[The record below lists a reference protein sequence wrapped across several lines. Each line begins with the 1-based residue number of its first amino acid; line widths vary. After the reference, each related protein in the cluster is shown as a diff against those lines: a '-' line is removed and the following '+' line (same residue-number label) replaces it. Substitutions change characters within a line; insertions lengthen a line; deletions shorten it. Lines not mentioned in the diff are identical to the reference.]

1 MFGLIVLFAL
11 LPETRGHTL
20 EEMESLFLGP
30 WLVCC
35 RGRRSRGTLSSN
47 NVQYV
52 HIRGLNRA
60 SPRSSTRPG
69 ELGANAYNSDDSD
82 N

>member
-1 MFGLIVLFAL
+1 MGFAFLFSF
-11 LPETRGHTL
+11 LPETKGRTL

-30 WLVCC
+30 WFVFL
-35 RGRRSRGTLSSN
+35 RGRRSGSHLGAN

-69 ELGANAYNSDDSD
+69 EQGVGGYNSDDSD